1 MKKLIFTILLAA
13 VLWTVMFSPWTAPF
27 VNFWWMMTGSALT
40 LSVFA
45 TLFNPGWWREVKWS
59 LPNVLL
65 GLGIAVALWGVFWL
79 GDKVS
84 SWMFDF
90 ARPQVDSI
98 YGMKE
103 GESPWLLA
111 ALLLLLIG
119 PAEEIFWR
127 GYVQR
132 TLSKRWNPNAGFVV
146 ATLIYALVHAGSC
159 NFMLVMAALVVGAA
173 WGRFTVSFRT
183 ALPLLSCLMQC
194 GMWRYLYFPDMIIV
208 YKNKVAVMGRIK
220 TRQIDALNYKKASI

>member
-1 MKKLIFTILLAA
+1 MKKLVFTIVLAA
-13 VLWTVMFSPWTAPF
+13 ILWTVMFSPWTAPT

-45 TLFNPGWWREVKWS
+45 TLFNPGWWRGVKWS
-59 LPNVLL
+59 IPNVLL
-65 GLGIAVALWGVFWL
+65 GVGIAVALWMVFWV

-84 SWMFDF
+84 AWMFDF

-111 ALLLLLIG
+111 ALMLVLIG

-132 TLSKRWNPNAGFVV
+132 TLSERWKNPDTGFAV
-146 ATLIYALVHAGSC
+146 ATALYALVHEDLKAAIIEPRASSVLSVTKSSKWMWSGIMMRQRMRSAG
-159 NFMLVMAALVVGAA
+159 
-173 WGRFTVSFRT
+173 
-183 ALPLLSCLMQC
+183 
-194 GMWRYLYFPDMIIV
+194 
-208 YKNKVAVMGRIK
+208 
-220 TRQIDALNYKKASI
+220 

>member
-1 MKKLIFTILLAA
+1 MITENKGVVTGILIAA
-13 VLWTVMFSPWTAPF
+13 TLWFFMFSPWTAPMI
-27 VNFWWMMTGSALT
+27 NFWGAMTFSAVILT
-40 LSVFA
+40 CVSRWLCPEMFKELRFGGKQIVLGFA
-45 TLFNPGWWREVKWS
+45 IAFVLWW
-59 LPNVLL
+59 
-65 GLGIAVALWGVFWL
+65 VFWI
-79 GDKVS
+79 GDKMS
-84 SWMFDF
+84 QLIFNF

-173 WGRFTVSFRT
+173 WGALYRFFPNRF
-183 ALPLLSCLMQC
+183 AAIILSHAV
-194 GMWRYLYFPDMIIV
+194 WD
-208 YKNKVAVMGRIK
+208 VAVFVVFPI
-220 TRQIDALNYKKASI
+220 

>member
-1 MKKLIFTILLAA
+1 MKKLVFTIILAA
-13 VLWTVMFSPWTAPF
+13 VLWTVMFSPWTAPA

-45 TLFNPGWWREVKWS
+45 TLFSPGWWREVKWS
-59 LPNVLL
+59 ISNVLL
-65 GLGIAVALWGVFWL
+65 GVGIAVALWMIFWV

-84 SWMFDF
+84 TWMFDF

-111 ALLLLLIG
+111 ALMLVLIG

-132 TLSKRWNPNAGFVV
+132 TLPNVGRIPIRGLRRLRPCTRWYMP
-146 ATLIYALVHAGSC
+146 ALAISC
-159 NFMLVMAALVVGAA
+159 LSWRHWWQVWFGE
-173 WGRFTVSFRT
+173 RFTVSSRIG
-183 ALPLLSCLMQC
+183 LPPLSCRILC
-194 GMWRYLYFPDMIIV
+194 GMWLFLSFSLF
-208 YKNKVAVMGRIK
+208 K
-220 TRQIDALNYKKASI
+220 TT

>member
-65 GLGIAVALWGVFWL
+65 GIGIAVALWGVFWL

-119 PAEEIFWR
+119 PGGESFWNINR
-127 GYVQR
+127 AGGRDFLARLCATHAFQTLESECGFCGGYFDLC
-132 TLSKRWNPNAGFVV
+132 T
-146 ATLIYALVHAGSC
+146 
-159 NFMLVMAALVVGAA
+159 GAC
-173 WGRFTVSFRT
+173 RF
-183 ALPLLSCLMQC
+183 L
-194 GMWRYLYFPDMIIV
+194 
-208 YKNKVAVMGRIK
+208 
-220 TRQIDALNYKKASI
+220 

>member
-1 MKKLIFTILLAA
+1 MKRLVFTIILAA
-13 VLWTVMFSPWTAPF
+13 VLWTVMFSPWTAPA

-45 TLFNPGWWREVKWS
+45 TLFSPGWWREVKWS
-59 LPNVLL
+59 ISNVLL
-65 GLGIAVALWGVFWL
+65 GVGIAVALWMIFWV

-84 SWMFDF
+84 TWMFDF

-111 ALLLLLIG
+111 ALMLVLIG

-132 TLSKRWNPNAGFVV
+132 TLSERWKNPDTGV
-146 ATLIYALVHAGSC
+146 AAATALYALVHAGSC
-159 NFMLVMAALVVGAA
+159 NFMLIMAALVAGVVWGALY
-173 WGRFTVSFRT
+173 RFFPNRF
-183 ALPLLSCLMQC
+183 AAIILSHSL
-194 GMWRYLYFPDMIIV
+194 WD
-208 YKNKVAVMGRIK
+208 VAVFIFFP
-220 TRQIDALNYKKASI
+220 I

>member
-1 MKKLIFTILLAA
+1 MKRLVFTIILAA
-13 VLWTVMFSPWTAPF
+13 VLWTVMFSPWTAPA

-45 TLFNPGWWREVKWS
+45 TLFSPGWWREVKWS
-59 LPNVLL
+59 ISNVLL
-65 GLGIAVALWGVFWL
+65 GVGIAVALWMIFWV

-84 SWMFDF
+84 TWMFDF

-111 ALLLLLIG
+111 ALMLVLIG

-127 GYVQR
+127 GYVQNA
-132 TLSKRWNPNAGFVV
+132 LSKRWSPNVGFIVT
-146 ATLIYALVHAGSC
+146 TLVYALVHIWSF
-159 NFMLVMAALVVGAA
+159 NFMLVMAALVVGAI
-173 WGRFTVSFRT
+173 WGLAYRLYPQKLGALIVSH
-183 ALPLLSCLMQC
+183 AV
-194 GMWRYLYFPDMIIV
+194 WD
-208 YKNKVAVMGRIK
+208 VAVFVVFPI
-220 TRQIDALNYKKASI
+220 

>member
-1 MKKLIFTILLAA
+1 MKKLVFTIILAA
-13 VLWTVMFSPWTAPF
+13 VLWTVMFSPWTAPA

-45 TLFNPGWWREVKWS
+45 TLFSPGWWREVKWS
-59 LPNVLL
+59 ISNVLL
-65 GLGIAVALWGVFWL
+65 GVGIAVALWMIFWV

-84 SWMFDF
+84 TWMFDF

-111 ALLLLLIG
+111 ALMLVLIG

-132 TLSKRWNPNAGFVV
+132 TLSERWKNPDTGFAA
-146 ATLIYALVHAGSC
+146 ATAISC
-159 NFMLVMAALVVGAA
+159 LSWRHWWQA
-173 WGRFTVSFRT
+173 WFGERFTVSSRIG
-183 ALPLLSCLMQC
+183 LPPLSCRILC
-194 GMWRYLYFPDMIIV
+194 GMWLFLSFSLF
-208 YKNKVAVMGRIK
+208 K
-220 TRQIDALNYKKASI
+220 TT